1 MKLGAEAS
9 RRGDEA
15 YARGDMREAER
26 QYARER
32 KIVETHNRY
41 QDNINNTKS
50 GQKLMEKRAEQR
62 RNGQPVTSGN
72 SRQYSRSTYMGLN
85 GG

>member
-32 KIVETHNRY
+32 KIVETHNR
-41 QDNINNTKS
+41 IRTIS
-50 GQKLMEKRAEQR
+50 TTPRAD
-62 RNGQPVTSGN
+62 RN
-72 SRQYSRSTYMGLN
+72 
-85 GG
+85 